1 MIESVGVAA
10 QSPDPNGIRGLL
22 GLLIE
27 QVSELA
33 RLYVAAAR
41 QEVGEGLNQLKAA
54 SVLLGLVLA
63 LLSVAAMVMVV
74 VLVAILS
81 AATGLALWA
90 AALIML
96 AVLVLL
102 AALCAW
108 LAYRRLRRVRLMPE
122 QTIAA
127 AKEDLEWAQHW
138 TRRG

>member
-1 MIESVGVAA
+1 MVLERGPEPALIESVGVAA

-81 AATGLALWA
+81 AAANATT
-90 AALIML
+90 
-96 AVLVLL
+96 
-102 AALCAW
+102 
-108 LAYRRLRRVRLMPE
+108 PE
-122 QTIAA
+122 CSTCDAPA
-127 AKEDLEWAQHW
+127 
-138 TRRG
+138 